1 MRTTTAFGKTALTS
15 QGSQN
20 SQTIISLSFFYY
32 RKECTER
39 PVTKEI
45 EKCAKVGFKMSH
57 NFALII
63 TVKKTKSQKPSN
75 PKPKTHLMKCNH
87 RVWDRIFGADDKE
100 AHGLIPLIWPR
111 YFHSKCNRTGWSF
124 SYPVIT
130 LLRDKIIW
138 FKAKSKKNI
147 WQLQKRELRK
157 APTQTEPP
165 MQLTTR
171 SFCDHRPQLAP
182 DWKLKP
188 KCSA

>member
-1 MRTTTAFGKTALTS
+1 MAFGKTALTS

-20 SQTIISLSFFYY
+20 SQTIISLSFF

-87 RVWDRIFGADDKE
+87 RVWERIFGADDKE
-100 AHGLIPLIWPR
+100 AHGLIPLI
-111 YFHSKCNRTGWSF
+111 
-124 SYPVIT
+124 
-130 LLRDKIIW
+130 
-138 FKAKSKKNI
+138 
-147 WQLQKRELRK
+147 
-157 APTQTEPP
+157 
-165 MQLTTR
+165 
-171 SFCDHRPQLAP
+171 
-182 DWKLKP
+182 
-188 KCSA
+188 

>member
-20 SQTIISLSFFYY
+20 SQTIISLSFF

-87 RVWDRIFGADDKE
+87 RVWDRIFGANDKE
-100 AHGLIPLIWPR
+100 AHGLIPLI
-111 YFHSKCNRTGWSF
+111 
-124 SYPVIT
+124 
-130 LLRDKIIW
+130 
-138 FKAKSKKNI
+138 
-147 WQLQKRELRK
+147 
-157 APTQTEPP
+157 
-165 MQLTTR
+165 
-171 SFCDHRPQLAP
+171 
-182 DWKLKP
+182 
-188 KCSA
+188 

>member
-45 EKCAKVGFKMSH
+45 EKCAKVDFEMTMSH
-57 NFALII
+57 IFASII
-63 TVKKTKSQKPSN
+63 TVKKIQKPSN

-100 AHGLIPLIWPR
+100 AHDLIPLI
-111 YFHSKCNRTGWSF
+111 
-124 SYPVIT
+124 
-130 LLRDKIIW
+130 
-138 FKAKSKKNI
+138 
-147 WQLQKRELRK
+147 
-157 APTQTEPP
+157 
-165 MQLTTR
+165 
-171 SFCDHRPQLAP
+171 
-182 DWKLKP
+182 
-188 KCSA
+188 